1 MKTIKSCAGFCFL
14 IIAALFTLISCEFF
28 IGSVPQ
34 YLKKYSEEIV
44 VNNHHPQG
52 PTQIDNTNTICFPSN
67 YKEKFP
73 YYVSYTNPR
82 GKPTDLLILNN
93 EDNQMNW
100 DDFNNKITYERV
112 DDYAYVIYF
121 HNDLFLQPKDKETT
135 DRKVSYTFSFIDG
148 DVPVQNGKFKVTFNV
163 NTPPDII
170 DGELGLC
177 KAVVNNSIRN
187 IVCFNLKPQSLENIY
202 GDLKNSDGKYPIT
215 IDGKT
220 YYFTFDSNGIP
231 VFEDGNFYRSLDDI
245 PEASDFTVV
254 NEFTQKQNPVYFVT
268 NENLNKT
275 YTISTKDNHGLVSPN
290 YSISTKPSGNPQLV
304 FTAQKINDYLRITPD
319 FTARARKVG
328 DTDISLT
335 DETLTLKYKINDEDE
350 KTYDFTRSKSS
361 PLNIYVPGGTSTVL
375 CSMTC
380 DSRDDIQNSD
390 LVMETFNL
398 PNAIYASPYDSDF
411 NENYKGGNASHRIKI
426 KDAVDY
432 VNTQTG
438 SWTIYLKAGTYTAQ
452 PEDLKDVGG
461 GEKTYIYLKKQ
472 QDQSLNITLQGDSN
486 SSRAVLNA
494 DADNNSRVIY
504 NNLPLTLRYVN
515 VTGGNLNGSQQH
527 GGGIKSE
534 GLLTLENCDIYENKT
549 LGNSSSGGG
558 IHCSNNITLKNTKI
572 HNNECTNHGGGIY
585 IHTHEII
592 LQGNNE
598 IYTNTAGSNGGGI
611 NYYNTSY
618 VELNTGVTQFNNE
631 GKINGGLSIYDNSA
645 AKGAGIC
652 FSTGGS
658 IVSGVNIYDNKN
670 QNNTSQGIGIYA
682 DEGALLTLE
691 YVYLNNNINSGDLS
705 KGAVCCSEL
714 QLQNKINITTEILEI
729 PPESLTIIESGDNAL
744 KSDYIS
750 TINISL
756 LGNDE
761 WDKLLKLEYT
771 EINRTAPWWVSKIN
785 SANSNYVFSNFRS
798 KNLELVN
805 KNRMVY
811 SNSDLSTVLS
821 NVNDLDSPND
831 TVPGRIIFAEDYT
844 KDANTSGDGITF
856 SQKNTTT
863 KYIIY
868 GNGKVLNVNRSS
880 LFKGQAIVVNQG
892 NDVEIRD
899 FKEIRG
905 GYTRKGGAI
914 YVNGTVTLKNTTIG
928 KAPPRKSNNE
938 LDLSLNW
945 PNESYN
951 SAQYGGGI
959 YVCNGGTL
967 IVEPETDKDSYTYF
981 CKNFA
986 AYGNLSAS
994 GSALYVASGGSVQL
1008 NRCYFIYNGFNIVND
1023 THGTIYCESNAKLEI
1038 GNTNIQKNYCA
1049 GGTAGIYLAS
1059 GAMIENCDGL
1069 TIKKNFIPIGV
1080 LQNNPATAEAA
1091 GIHTDTSFFL
1101 STFEYTVFGEFNIP
1115 CIKNLELNND
1125 MGLVDFNISKIW
1137 YMDGTELTDFD
1148 CINFMLF
1155 FIKIFTYN
1163 GKTVSKA
1170 RIGWKGNNG
1179 INYYYDLQKDA
1190 VINTDWV
1197 QGNQIQ

>member
-73 YYVSYTNPR
+73 YYVSFTNPR
-82 GKPTDLLILNN
+82 EKPADLVILDS
-93 EDNQMNW
+93 EDNQIAW
-100 DDFNNKITYERV
+100 EDFGNKITHERI

-135 DRKVSYTFSFIDG
+135 DRKVSYTFSFRDG
-148 DVPVQNGKFKVTFNV
+148 EVPVQTGKFKVTFNV

-215 IDGKT
+215 IDGNT
-220 YYFTFDSNGIP
+220 YYFTFDSNGVP
-231 VFEDGNFYRSLDDI
+231 VFDEGNFYRSLDDI
-245 PEASDFTVV
+245 PESSEFTVV

-268 NENLNKT
+268 KENLNKT

-328 DTDISLT
+328 DTDISLINA
-335 DETLTLKYKINDEDE
+335 TLTLKYKINDEDE
-350 KTYDFTRSKSS
+350 KTYDFTLANSS
-361 PLNIYVPGGTSTVL
+361 PLNIYVPGGTSSVL

-380 DSRDDIQNSD
+380 DRNDIQNSD

-438 SWTIYLKAGTYTAQ
+438 SWTIYLKAGTYEAQ

-461 GEKTYIYLKKQ
+461 EKTYIYLEKK

-494 DADNNSRVIY
+494 NGIARVIY
-504 NNLPLTLRYVN
+504 NKNTSLTLRYVN
-515 VTGGNLNGSQQH
+515 VTGGQLNVPSTH

-549 LGNSSSGGG
+549 LGNGSSGGG
-558 IHCSNNITLKNTKI
+558 IHCTNNITLKNTKI

-592 LQGNNE
+592 VQGNNE
-598 IYTNTAGSNGGGI
+598 IYENTASSHGGGI
-611 NYYNTSY
+611 NFYNTSY

-670 QNNTSQGIGIYA
+670 LNNTSQGIGIYA
-682 DEGALLTLE
+682 DQGALLTLE

-714 QLQNKINITTEILEI
+714 KLQNKININTEILEI

-750 TINISL
+750 NINVKL
-756 LGNDE
+756 KTDTDLAT
-761 WDKLLKLEYT
+761 LLKKDYIELNGAT
-771 EINRTAPWWVSKIN
+771 PWWVSKIN
-785 SANSNYVFSNFRS
+785 SADSAYVFSNFRS

-805 KNRMVY
+805 KKRMVY
-811 SNSDLSTVLS
+811 STSDFSTVLTK
-821 NVNDLDSPND
+821 VNNLDSPSG
-831 TVPGRIIFAEDYT
+831 TVPGIIIFAEDYT
-844 KDANTSGDGITF
+844 IDANTSGDLITF
-856 SQKNTTT
+856 ESQGSPK
-863 KYIIY
+863 KYIVY
-868 GNGKVLNVNRSS
+868 GNGKVLNANRNSTYN
-880 LFKGQAIVVNQG
+880 GHAILVNQN

-905 GYTRKGGAI
+905 GYTLKGGAI
-914 YVNGTVTLKNTTIG
+914 YIDNNGTVTLKNTKVG

-938 LDLSLNW
+938 LDLSLDW
-945 PNESYN
+945 SEEIYN
-951 SAQYGGGI
+951 KARNGGGI
-959 YVCNGGTL
+959 YVCNGGRL
-967 IVEPETDKDSYTYF
+967 IVEPETNEDSYTYF

-986 AYGNLSAS
+986 ADGN
-994 GSALYVASGGSVQL
+994 GSALYVEKGGLAQL
-1008 NRCYFIYNGFNIVND
+1008 NRCYFIYNGFNPVNN
-1023 THGTIYCESNAKLEI
+1023 THGTIYCEKDAKLEI
-1038 GNTNIQKNYCA
+1038 GNTNIQRNYCA
-1049 GGTAGIYLAS
+1049 GGTAGIYLAGDAS
-1059 GAMIENCDGL
+1059 IKINEGL
-1069 TIKKNFIPIGV
+1069 TVKNNFIPTGV
-1080 LQNNPATAEAA
+1080 LVGDPATAEAA
-1091 GIHTDTSFFL
+1091 GIHTNESFFL
-1101 STFEYTVFGEFNIP
+1101 STIEYTEYAEGVNIP

-1125 MGLVDFNISKIW
+1125 MGLVDFNISQIK
-1137 YMDGTELTDFD
+1137 YKDGTTDRKLN
-1148 CINFMLF
+1148 CINSTKF
-1155 FIKIFTYN
+1155 FIRIFTYN
-1163 GKTVSKA
+1163 GKAVSTA
-1170 RIGWKGNNG
+1170 RIGWNGNNG
-1179 INYYYDLQKDA
+1179 KNYYYDLQKDA
-1190 VINTDWV
+1190 VINTEYV
-1197 QGNQIQ
+1197 QGTLIP

>member
-82 GKPTDLLILNN
+82 GKNADLIILDS
-93 EDNQMNW
+93 EDNPIDW
-100 DDFNNKITYERV
+100 EENKITHERV

-148 DVPVQNGKFKVTFNV
+148 DVPVQTGKFKVTFNV

-231 VFEDGNFYRSLDDI
+231 VFDDGNFYRSPDDI
-245 PEASDFTVV
+245 SEASEFTVV

-328 DTDISLT
+328 DTDIPLT
-335 DETLTLKYKINDEDE
+335 KEILTLKYKINDEYE
-350 KTYDFTRSKSS
+350 KTYDFTLAHSS

-380 DSRDDIQNSD
+380 DSRDHIQNSD

-438 SWTIYLKAGTYTAQ
+438 SWTIYLKAGTYEAQ
-452 PEDLKDVGG
+452 DEDRVTYGYDEYSYIFFKQKDA
-461 GEKTYIYLKKQ
+461 KT
-472 QDQSLNITLQGDSN
+472 LNITLQGDSN

-494 DADNNSRVIY
+494 NGRARVID
-504 NNLPLTLRYVN
+504 NKSTSLTLRYVDI
-515 VTGGNLNGSQQH
+515 TGGYIDTAGQDDNGVH
-527 GGGIKSE
+527 GGGIKST
-534 GLLTLENCDIYENKT
+534 GALTLENCDIYENKT
-549 LGNSSSGGG
+549 LGNKSSGGG
-558 IHCSNNITLKNTKI
+558 IHCTNNITLKNTKI
-572 HNNECTNHGGGIY
+572 HNNQCKNHGGGIY

-598 IYTNTAGSNGGGI
+598 IYENTANSHGGGI
-611 NYYNTSY
+611 NFYNTSY
-618 VELNTGVTQFNNE
+618 VELKSGVTSFTNE
-631 GKINGGLSIYDNSA
+631 GKINGGLSVYKNKGSKGGGISFSEGA
-645 AKGAGIC
+645 ATI
-652 FSTGGS
+652 
-658 IVSGVNIYDNKN
+658 SGVNVYDNEN
-670 QNNTSQGIGIYA
+670 SGNNAEGVGIYSS
-682 DEGALLTLE
+682 GPLTLE
-691 YVYLNNNINSGDLS
+691 YVYLDNNVDNTN
-705 KGAVCCSEL
+705 KAEGAVYCESL
-714 QLQNKINITTEILEI
+714 TLQNKINLNTENIVI
-729 PPESLTIIESGDNAL
+729 PPNSLTIIESGNNAL

-750 TINISL
+750 NINVKL
-756 LGNDE
+756 KTDTDLAT
-761 WDKLLKLEYT
+761 LLKKDYIELNGAT
-771 EINRTAPWWVSKIN
+771 PWWVSKIN
-785 SANSNYVFSNFRS
+785 SADSAYVFSNFRS

-805 KNRMVY
+805 KKRMVY
-811 SNSDLSTVLS
+811 STSDFSTVLTK
-821 NVNDLDSPND
+821 VNNLDSPSG
-831 TVPGRIIFAEDYT
+831 TVPGIIIFAEDYT
-844 KDANTSGDGITF
+844 IDANTSGDLITF
-856 SQKNTTT
+856 KSQGSPK
-863 KYIIY
+863 KYIVY
-868 GNGKVLNVNRSS
+868 GNGKVLNANRSS
-880 LFKGQAIVVNQG
+880 TFNGNAIVVNQN

-905 GYTRKGGAI
+905 GYTLKGGAI
-914 YVNGTVTLKNTTIG
+914 YIDKGTVTLKNTTIG

-945 PNESYN
+945 SEEIYN
-951 SAQYGGGI
+951 KARNGGGI
-959 YVCNGGTL
+959 YVCNGGRL
-967 IVEPETDKDSYTYF
+967 IVEPDTDENSYTYF

-986 AYGNLSAS
+986 TDGN
-994 GSALYVASGGSVQL
+994 GSALYVEKGGLAQL
-1008 NRCYFIYNGFNIVND
+1008 NRCYFIYNGFNPVND
-1023 THGTIYCESNAKLEI
+1023 THGTIYCEKDAKLEI
-1038 GNTNIQKNYCA
+1038 GNTNIQRNYCA
-1049 GGTAGIYLAS
+1049 GGTAGIYLAGDAS
-1059 GAMIENCDGL
+1059 IKINEGL
-1069 TIKKNFIPIGV
+1069 TVKKNFIPTGV
-1080 LQNNPATAEAA
+1080 LTGDPATAEAA
-1091 GIHTDTSFFL
+1091 GIHTNESFFL
-1101 STFEYTVFGEFNIP
+1101 STIEYTEYAEGVNIP

-1125 MGLVDFNISKIW
+1125 MGLVDFNISQIK
-1137 YMDGTELTDFD
+1137 YKDGTTDRKLN
-1148 CINFMLF
+1148 CINSTKF
-1155 FIKIFTYN
+1155 FIRIFTYN
-1163 GKTVSKA
+1163 GKAVSTA